1 MSRLALT
8 RLLLVALSVAAAA
21 ALALHGPIPQDP
33 GYHRFADVRTIAGIP
48 NFWNVVSN
56 LPFLLVGLYGL
67 SRAARLAEPRT
78 RAGYVALCIG
88 IAAVAF
94 GSGAY
99 HWAPSN
105 ATLVGDR
112 LPMTVAF
119 MAFFALLLDERVVDD
134 PRHRGL
140 AALLVAGVASV
151 AYWNVTEARGAGDL
165 RPYALVQ
172 FLPMLLVPLTLALR
186 PARWLD
192 TRWLVAALAGY
203 AAAKGLEQ
211 GDAPVYDALGVVSG
225 HSLKHVAAALAAACI
240 VRAVPVR
247 PRDAQPSSASQSRG
261 RR

>member
-8 RLLLVALSVAAAA
+8 RALLLLCTAAAIVALAV
-21 ALALHGPIPQDP
+21 HGPIPQDP
-33 GYHRFADVRTIAGIP
+33 GYHHFADTRTIAGIP
-48 NFWNVVSN
+48 NAWNVLSN
-56 LPFLLVGLYGL
+56 LPFLVVGLYGL
-67 SRAARLAEPRT
+67 MRLPRLSVERT
-78 RAGYVALCIG
+78 RAGYIALCIG

-134 PRHRGL
+134 RRHRL
-140 AALLVAGVASV
+140 LTALLVLGVASV
-151 AYWNVTEARGAGDL
+151 AYWNLTERFGVGDL
-165 RPYALVQ
+165 RPYVLVQ
-172 FLPMLLVPLTLALR
+172 FLPMLLVPLILALR
-186 PARWLD
+186 PARWLS

-203 AAAKGLEQ
+203 ALAKALEHF
-211 GDAPVYDALGVVSG
+211 DASVYATLGVVSG
-225 HSLKHVAAALAAACI
+225 HALKHGVAALAALCI
-240 VRAVPVR
+240 VLAVP
-247 PRDAQPSSASQSRG
+247 AQASSVSQSRG